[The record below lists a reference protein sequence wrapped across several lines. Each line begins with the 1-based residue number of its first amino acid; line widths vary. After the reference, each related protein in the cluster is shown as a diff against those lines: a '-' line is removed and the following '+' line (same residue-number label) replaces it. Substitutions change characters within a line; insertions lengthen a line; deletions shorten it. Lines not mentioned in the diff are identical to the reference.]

1 MSRSSLRAFLQR
13 LVTCA
18 PNLMLVA
25 TQAFAPAKRRDAAP
39 RRPPRG
45 GGGPAASAAAASRH
59 SRSARR
65 LVPRGAGGDQGA
77 SVFAL
82 CRVLVPRTRHA
93 GARRRSSIHLSSEIF
108 AAGALRHP
116 VRIPR
121 NRRSLRRRRGSDS
134 GHRRRATN
142 NTPQKTEFTPRRD
155 NVNVR
160 TDPRRRVEPRRFE
173 SRGGALW
180 CRVSAGVGGRALSGA
195 KRPGLPRERVFRC
208 PGAGLRRSAP
218 RGRPVDRLRPGRALC
233 CPEGGFF
240 LFYRQ
245 TGALGPVS
253 LCYAD
258 GATDGSC

>member
-1 MSRSSLRAFLQR
+1 MSRSSLRAFLRR

-18 PNLMLVA
+18 PNLMHVA
-25 TQAFAPAKRRDAAP
+25 TQAFAPTERRDTAP

-77 SVFAL
+77 SMFAL

-134 GHRRRATN
+134 GHRRRSA
-142 NTPQKTEFTPRRD
+142 
-155 NVNVR
+155 
-160 TDPRRRVEPRRFE
+160 
-173 SRGGALW
+173 AL
-180 CRVSAGVGGRALSGA
+180 RHARQSAGQRRHRTAPTLGFSARPCQTQFRMTHAEGA
-195 KRPGLPRERVFRC
+195 VTCAF
-208 PGAGLRRSAP
+208 
-218 RGRPVDRLRPGRALC
+218 
-233 CPEGGFF
+233 
-240 LFYRQ
+240 
-245 TGALGPVS
+245 
-253 LCYAD
+253 
-258 GATDGSC
+258 